1 MGGVMA
7 TASPW
12 PLIHAERLALA
23 EDLASLDDAQWSA
36 PSLCGDWTVR
46 DVLGHLTATARMTP
60 ARFLMEM
67 AGSGFRFNAMNA
79 KNVRRETAGTPAQGL
94 AEFRSLESRTTSP
107 PGPTEAMLGEAI
119 IHGEDIRRP
128 VGIYRDYP
136 TETVIR
142 VADFFKGSN
151 LLIGSKDRIA
161 GLTLRAT
168 DTQWSAGSGPE
179 VSGPVLSLTL
189 AMTGRSAAL
198 ADLSGDGL
206 ATLQA
211 RYQAAG

>member
-1 MGGVMA
+1 MA

-12 PLIHAERLALA
+12 PLIHAERRALA
-23 EDLASLDDAQWSA
+23 EDLASLDDAQWST

-46 DVLGHLTATARMTP
+46 DVLGHMTATARMTP
-60 ARFLMEM
+60 ARFLTEM

-107 PGPTEAMLGEAI
+107 PGPTVAMLGEAI

-136 TETVIR
+136 TEAVIQ

-211 RYQAAG
+211 RYQVAG

>member
-1 MGGVMA
+1 MA

-12 PLIHAERLALA
+12 PLIHAERRALA
-23 EDLASLDDAQWSA
+23 EDLASLDDAQWST

-46 DVLGHLTATARMTP
+46 DVLGHMTATARMTP
-60 ARFLMEM
+60 ARFLTEM

-94 AEFRSLESRTTSP
+94 AEFRGLESRTTSP
-107 PGPTEAMLGEAI
+107 PGPTVAMLGEAI

-136 TETVIR
+136 TEAVIQ

-211 RYQAAG
+211 RYQVAG

>member
-1 MGGVMA
+1 MA

-12 PLIHAERLALA
+12 PLIHAERRALA
-23 EDLASLDDAQWSA
+23 DDLSSLDDAHWSTR
-36 PSLCGDWTVR
+36 SLCGDWSVR
-46 DVLGHLTATARMTP
+46 DVLGHMTATARMTP
-60 ARFLMEM
+60 VSFLRDM
-67 AGSGFRFNAMNA
+67 AGSGFRFNEMNA
-79 KNVRRETAGTPAQGL
+79 KNVRKETAGTPAQGL

-128 VGIYRDYP
+128 LGIYRDYP
-136 TETVIR
+136 TEAMVR
-142 VADFFKGSN
+142 VTDFFKGSN
-151 LLIGSKDRIA
+151 ILIGSKSRIA

-168 DTQWSAGSGPE
+168 DTQWSTGSGPE
-179 VSGPVLSLTL
+179 VSGPILSLAL

-211 RYQAAG
+211 RAQAAG

>member
-1 MGGVMA
+1 MA

-12 PLIHAERLALA
+12 PLIHAERRALA

-46 DVLGHLTATARMTP
+46 DVLGHMTATARMTP

-107 PGPTEAMLGEAI
+107 PGPTVAMLGEAI

-136 TETVIR
+136 TEAVIQ

-179 VSGPVLSLTL
+179 VSGPVLSLAL
-189 AMTGRSAAL
+189 AMTGRAAAL

>member
-1 MGGVMA
+1 MA

-12 PLIHAERLALA
+12 PLIQAERRALA
-23 EDLASLDDAQWSA
+23 EDLASLDDAQWSVR
-36 PSLCGDWTVR
+36 SLCGDWTVR
-46 DVLGHLTATARMTP
+46 DVLGHMTATARMTP
-60 ARFLMEM
+60 PRFFMEL
-67 AGSGFRFNAMNA
+67 AGSGFRFNSMNA

-119 IHGEDIRRP
+119 VHSEDIRKP
-128 VGIYRDYP
+128 LGIYRDYP
-136 TETVIR
+136 TEAVTR

-151 LLIGSKDRIA
+151 LLIGSKNRIA

-168 DTQWSAGSGPE
+168 DAQWSTGSGPE